1 MRDFKVIKVVL
12 IIVSVLNLIF
22 IFGFNGEIP
31 NLPREQS
38 AQAGS
43 TAAPSSAVADNQTE
57 EEDTEEKDSSQ
68 NASTAG
74 TGEEEQTKYCRV
86 IASGKVN
93 MRKGPGTEYEVVQ
106 VLLPDTVLVVTGEE
120 ENGWRPVRTEDEAE
134 GYVFANLIIM
144 LEDSEENP
152 EGTD

>member
-1 MRDFKVIKVVL
+1 MRDFKIIKVVL

-22 IFGFNGEIP
+22 IFGFNGKIP
-31 NLPREQS
+31 NLSREQS

-43 TAAPSSAVADNQTE
+43 TAAPANAVADNQTE
-57 EEDTEEKDSSQ
+57 EKDAEEKDSSQ

-74 TGEEEQTKYCRV
+74 TAEEEQVKYCRV

-93 MRKGPGTEYEVVQ
+93 MRSGPGTGFDVVQ
-106 VLLPDTVLVVTGEE
+106 VLSPDTVLVVTGEE
-120 ENGWRPVRTEDEAE
+120 ENGWRPVRTEDDVE
-134 GYVFANLIIM
+134 GYIFANLIIM
-144 LEDSEENP
+144 MEGSEEIR